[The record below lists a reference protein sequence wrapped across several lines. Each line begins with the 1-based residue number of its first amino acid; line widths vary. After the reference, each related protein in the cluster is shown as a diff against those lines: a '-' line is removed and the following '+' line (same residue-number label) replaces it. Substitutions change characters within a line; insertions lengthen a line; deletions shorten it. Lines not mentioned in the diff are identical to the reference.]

1 MASIL
6 ASDLGKLAFVI
17 VSGLARGIDASAHR
31 ASLSSGTVAV
41 LTQGFIVFVMFLP
54 DGICG
59 LVRRFS
65 ERRKAAP

>member
-1 MASIL
+1 MGLVGGVGTLLGPLVGSVVITFMESITGSYTERHL
-6 ASDLGKLAFVI
+6 IVLGVI
-17 VSGLARGIDASAHR
+17 
-31 ASLSSGTVAV
+31 
-41 LTQGFIVFVMFLP
+41 FIVFVMFLP